1 MTIVKGMKINSVVAI
16 VQPRTTSKR
25 LPNKVMNPILGKP
38 LIMHQLDRIRLARH
52 VDHLIVANSDHY
64 TDDKL
69 TRVCGDFGYSIS
81 RGSLN
86 NVVERI
92 CHAVEKIDFGHL
104 VILTGDCPLAD
115 PRIIDRD
122 IAEHLEQG
130 ADYKSN
136 TILPTFPDGL
146 NVEVLTKKNFRR
158 IISGAQKTSHLEHVT
173 SFVSE
178 NKNDFLILQILLD
191 PNLSSL
197 RWTVDESIDLEL
209 IKKIYEEFYPLKRY
223 FSTDDVLDLIKC
235 LSTNMPDNSHITRNE
250 GYFRSIQEECETA
263 NF

>member
-1 MTIVKGMKINSVVAI
+1 MKINSVVAI
-16 VQPRTTSKR
+16 VQARIKSKR
-25 LPNKVMNPILGKP
+25 LPNKVMGPISGK
-38 LIMHQLDRIRLARH
+38 LMIIIIHQLDRIRLARH
-52 VDHLIVANSDHY
+52 VDHLIVATSDHY

-104 VILTGDCPLAD
+104 VRLTGDCPLAD

-178 NKNDFLILQILLD
+178 NKNDFLIHQVLSD
-191 PNLSSL
+191 PDLSSW
-197 RWTVDESIDLEL
+197 RWTVDDPIDLEL
-209 IKKIYEEFYPLKRY
+209 ITKIYGELCPLKRN
-223 FSTDDVLDLIKC
+223 FSTHEALELIEC
-235 LSTNMPDNSHITRNE
+235 LSTNMPDNSQITRKE
-250 GYFRSIQEECETA
+250 GYFRSIQEERETT